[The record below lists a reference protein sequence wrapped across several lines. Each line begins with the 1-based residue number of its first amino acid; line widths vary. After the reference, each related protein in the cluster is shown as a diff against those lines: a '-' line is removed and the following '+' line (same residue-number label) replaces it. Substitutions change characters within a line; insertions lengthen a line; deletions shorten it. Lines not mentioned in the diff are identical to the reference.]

1 MDIYVGADDRIYK
14 MVNRPITELDLEQAQ
29 KFADLKKKN
38 IEEYQKKEM
47 EISEAVARKIAD
59 EKRLK

>member
-1 MDIYVGADDRIYK
+1 

-38 IEEYQKKEM
+38 IEEYQRKEM